1 MIVNKRFAV
10 AVGILRETLT
20 LAELTLNRTGETFPA
35 TFSTLKSVL
44 RFSRKNHSCPAVMQ
58 DEIDAA
64 EIAIFKALD
73 ALDAYDVVAGYGN
86 DQERLAYYWNEFYE
100 SFQTANR
107 NLQFILNAVYKYN
120 R

>member
-1 MIVNKRFAV
+1 MKVNKRFAV

-35 TFSTLKSVL
+35 TFSTLKGVL
-44 RFSRKNHSCPAVMQ
+44 RFSRKNHTCPAVMQ

-64 EIAIFKALD
+64 EVAIFKALD

-86 DQERLAYYWNEFYE
+86 DQERLAYYWKEFYD

-107 NLQFILNAVYKYN
+107 NLQFILTAVYKYN